1 MDDRGVNSRWGAIG
15 EGQAATGEY
24 EMANDILQIGVNG
37 ERVRIRA
44 AEGSVVGTQEV
55 ARLLGLAALPM
66 QLLQQA
72 LNEGAA
78 AGEEGEATVCVQVPT
93 NVDGMLDLPR
103 PIEIQ
108 TAILP
113 RDLFDGPPGWFVGA
127 IQQAFDD
134 GTWEDLDIPPSREV
148 LLAFHSPEFV
158 KKHKDT
164 NTEGLFE
171 MSRAPYCTQLEEEAI
186 RTFIGLVCT
195 NRLFDHTGWV
205 ETEGQ
210 DVLVSEPYG
219 GSMADFHNLKTICDD
234 FGWEFKVLGVSGH
247 FPSATI
253 RIEIR
258 PTTREGQHAA

>member
-1 MDDRGVNSRWGAIG
+1 
-15 EGQAATGEY
+15 
-24 EMANDILQIGVNG
+24 MANDILQIGVNG

-113 RDLFDGPPGWFVGA
+113 RDLFDGPPDWFTKA
-127 IQQAFDD
+127 IQCVFDD
-134 GTWEDLDIPPSREV
+134 GTWKDLDNPSSCES
-148 LLAFHSPEFV
+148 LLPFHSPEFID
-158 KKHKDT
+158 KHK
-164 NTEGLFE
+164 NKSTEELLE
-171 MSRAPYCTQLEEEAI
+171 MARAPYCTQLEEEAI
-186 RTFIGLVCT
+186 RTFLNLVST
-195 NRLFDHTGWV
+195 NRLFDHQGWV
-205 ETEGQ
+205 EVNGQ

-219 GSMADFHNLKTICDD
+219 GSMDDFQNLKDTCES
-234 FGWEFKVLGVSGH
+234 FGWEYKVLGVSGY
-247 FPSATI
+247 FPSASI
-253 RIEIR
+253 RIEIKPAVR
-258 PTTREGQHAA
+258 DGQHAA